1 LIKINLIPSRAGAAV
16 QSSTKSSGNNEIQRK
31 GVVNLFLI
39 LIFPAA
45 LAVFETQTIPQKK
58 IEIQRITKEKREIE
72 AINQRAAVAREEL
85 KKIKEDQ
92 EKLNSQISVLDG
104 LRLDRD
110 KEVQILDLVQREIP
124 EQIWIQS
131 LDIRERVLKI
141 TGYSIKDSDISL
153 FLEKLSKSVILKDI
167 SLAKSNQENLPKI
180 GAVKKFEIVSSVDRG
195 VF

>member
-1 LIKINLIPSRAGAAV
+1 MIKINLVPSRAGAAV
-16 QSSTKSSGNNEIQRK
+16 QSSTKSSGNSEIQRK
-31 GVVNLFLI
+31 GLVNLFLI

-58 IEIQRITKEKREIE
+58 IEIQRISKEKKEIE
-72 AINQRAAVAREEL
+72 GINQRATVAREEL
-85 KKIKEDQ
+85 KKIKEVQD
-92 EKLNSQISVLDG
+92 KLNSQISVLEG

-131 LDIRERVLKI
+131 LDIRDRVLKI
-141 TGYSIKDSDISL
+141 TGFSLKDSDISL
-153 FLEKLSKSVILKDI
+153 FLEKLSKSVFLKDI